1 MNLDKELEAI
11 VNKVSNKN
19 LVKPKDLVHA
29 LEQLYKDMYSK
40 MSSND
45 KVDVMIHNFG
55 TFELDSRNVNRAL
68 FNTEAALLETPDDPN
83 LLERKEYLE
92 KIKEKVNKNKHTR
105 NDNRSKQSKKRR

>member
-19 LVKPKDLVHA
+19 LVKPKDLVNA
-29 LEQLYKDMYSK
+29 LEQLYKDIYVK

-55 TFELDSRNVNRAL
+55 TFELDSRNVNRAIY
-68 FNTEAALLETPDDPN
+68 NTEAALLENPGDPN
-83 LLERKEYLE
+83 LLERREYLE
-92 KIKEKVNKNKHTR
+92 KIREKVTKNKHTR
-105 NDNRSKQSKKRR
+105 NDNRRKQSKKRR